1 MAWQDET
8 VPMLRILIAD
18 TNVDE
23 PEYSDSQLRELCIVA
38 AKLII
43 KEIKFSN
50 TYTITISAQ
59 TISPDPSTDEDFMN
73 FMVLK
78 AACLA
83 DHGQFRAKALLEGI
97 RVNCGPT
104 GLAVSGHLAG
114 FETLLSVGPCK
125 AYEELKTQYLFSN
138 NLAVRGIFGPFV
150 GNKYDPI
157 NLRRYDNQRTN
168 HY

>member
-1 MAWQDET
+1 MAWQNEV

-18 TNVDE
+18 TDVE
-23 PEYSDSQLRELCIVA
+23 PEYSDTQLAEISVVA
-38 AKLII
+38 AKLIV
-43 KEIKFSN
+43 KEIKFRN
-50 TYTITISAQ
+50 TYTITVSAL

-104 GLAVSGHLAG
+104 SLAVGGHLAG
-114 FETLLSVGPCK
+114 FKTLLEVGPCK
-125 AYEELKTQYLFSN
+125 TYEELKKQYLFSN

-150 GNKYDPI
+150 GNNFDPR
-157 NLRRYDNQRTN
+157 NLRHYAYSRTN
-168 HY
+168 NY